1 MRFNLFGCSRER
13 RIMVIQKAGNPAFC
27 FIKKRWKEVK
37 KLATKLK
44 NLHIRKVDFVDE
56 GANQRADIKI
66 AKKKDADHET
76 DIPVRESTMKRF
88 LRAIGKAV
96 GITDDC
102 LDALEDVQKG
112 NSQTFGEKMTEV
124 KRQKVADEMWSI
136 CYALQSSLQSILYDE
151 DLDGT
156 TAQSMMEKS
165 VSEFD
170 EIIGEAI
177 SSWSAGKVSGI
188 KKEIGKEDVESLKK
202 FRDHLNENIE
212 KAMSRE
218 KGETEEMAKIDKSK
232 MSPEDRAAYE
242 DILKKYGVEEEE
254 ESVVKSTVKP
264 GDNKE
269 GKEEEEDL
277 DKGCGKQTTKKS
289 ISGQVEPEEDIY
301 KGLHPAVKAEIEAL
315 RKYRET
321 AENREFMEVAK
332 KYEVIG
338 KKAEELAPVLKSLKA
353 AGGTAYDDMI
363 STLDSMVA
371 MADNSGIFS
380 EIGKS
385 GRGSHSAVAKGK
397 TEAQVENI
405 AKGYMEKDPGMSYT
419 DAVAKA
425 WESNPELLAS
435 YDEEAGF

>member
-1 MRFNLFGCSRER
+1 M
-13 RIMVIQKAGNPAFC
+13 
-27 FIKKRWKEVK
+27 
-37 KLATKLK
+37 ATKLK

-66 AKKKDADHET
+66 AKKKDADPET
-76 DIPVRESTMKRF
+76 DISVRESTMKRF
-88 LRAIGKAV
+88 MRAIGKAV
-96 GITDDC
+96 GITDDY

-188 KKEIGKEDVESLKK
+188 KKEIGQEDVESLKK

-254 ESVVKSTVKP
+254 EPVVKSTVKP

-269 GKEEEEDL
+269 GEEEEDDL

-338 KKAEELAPVLKSLKA
+338 KKAEELAPVLKSLKD

-385 GRGSHSAVAKGK
+385 GHGSHASIAKGK
-397 TEAQVENI
+397 TEAQVESI
-405 AKGYMEKDPGMSYT
+405 AKGYMEKDPSMSHA

>member
-1 MRFNLFGCSRER
+1 
-13 RIMVIQKAGNPAFC
+13 MVIQKAGNPAFC

-66 AKKKDADHET
+66 AKKKDADPEA
-76 DIPVRESTMKRF
+76 DIPVRESTMKKF
-88 LRAIGKAV
+88 MRAIGKAV
-96 GITDDC
+96 GITDDY

-151 DLDGT
+151 DLDGA

-170 EIIGEAI
+170 EIIGESI
-177 SSWSAGKVSGI
+177 SSWSAGKISGI
-188 KKEIGKEDVESLKK
+188 KKDIGINDIESLKK
-202 FRDHLNENIE
+202 FRDHLDENIE
-212 KAMSRE
+212 KALNSE
-218 KGETEEMAKIDKSK
+218 KGENEEMATIDKTK

-242 DILKKYGVEEEE
+242 DILKKYGINEEEDPVAKSNVKPGENKEGEEEE
-254 ESVVKSTVKP
+254 A
-264 GDNKE
+264 
-269 GKEEEEDL
+269 DL

-289 ISGQVEPEEDIY
+289 ISGQADPEEDIY
-301 KGLHPAVKAEIEAL
+301 KGLHPAVKAEIESL
-315 RKYRET
+315 RKYREAT
-321 AENREFMEVAK
+321 ENREFMEVAK

-338 KKAEELAPVLKSLKA
+338 KKPEELASVLKSLKA

-371 MADNSGIFS
+371 MADSSGIFS

-385 GRGSHSAVAKGK
+385 GRGSHASVAKGK
-397 TEAQVENI
+397 SEAQVESI
-405 AKGYMEKDPGMSYT
+405 AKAYMEKDPDLNYA
-419 DAVAKA
+419 DALAKA

>member
-1 MRFNLFGCSRER
+1 M
-13 RIMVIQKAGNPAFC
+13 
-27 FIKKRWKEVK
+27 
-37 KLATKLK
+37 ATKLK

-66 AKKKDADHET
+66 AKKKDADPET
-76 DIPVRESTMKRF
+76 GISVRESTMKRF
-88 LRAIGKAV
+88 MRAIGKAV
-96 GITDDC
+96 GITDDY

-151 DLDGT
+151 DLDGS

-218 KGETEEMAKIDKSK
+218 KGEIEEMEKIDKSK

-242 DILKKYGVEEEE
+242 DILKKYGIEEEE
-254 ESVVKSTVKP
+254 EPVVKSTVKP

-269 GKEEEEDL
+269 GEEEEDDL

-289 ISGQVEPEEDIY
+289 ISGQAEPEEDIY

-321 AENREFMEVAK
+321 AENREFMEAAK

-371 MADNSGIFS
+371 MAENSGIFS

-385 GRGSHSAVAKGK
+385 GHGSHSDVTKGK

-405 AKGYMEKDPGMSYT
+405 AKGYMEKRSR
-419 DAVAKA
+419 
-425 WESNPELLAS
+425 NELHGCS
-435 YDEEAGF
+435 G

>member
-1 MRFNLFGCSRER
+1 M
-13 RIMVIQKAGNPAFC
+13 
-27 FIKKRWKEVK
+27 
-37 KLATKLK
+37 ATKLK

-66 AKKKDADHET
+66 AKKKDADPET
-76 DIPVRESTMKRF
+76 GISVRESTMKRF
-88 LRAIGKAV
+88 MRAIGKAV
-96 GITDDC
+96 GITDDY

-151 DLDGT
+151 DLDGS

-218 KGETEEMAKIDKSK
+218 KGEIEEMEKIDKSK

-242 DILKKYGVEEEE
+242 DILKKYGIEEEE
-254 ESVVKSTVKP
+254 EPVVKSTVKP

-269 GKEEEEDL
+269 GEEEEDDL

-289 ISGQVEPEEDIY
+289 ISGQAEPEEDIY

-321 AENREFMEVAK
+321 AENREFMEAAK

-371 MADNSGIFS
+371 MAENSGIFS

-385 GRGSHSAVAKGK
+385 GHGSHSDVTKGK
-397 TEAQVENI
+397 TEAQVESI

-419 DAVAKA
+419 EAVAKA
-425 WESNPELLAS
+425 WESNPDLLAS

>member
-1 MRFNLFGCSRER
+1 M
-13 RIMVIQKAGNPAFC
+13 
-27 FIKKRWKEVK
+27 
-37 KLATKLK
+37 ATKLR
-44 NLHIRKVDFVDE
+44 NLSVKKVDFVDE
-56 GANQRADIKI
+56 GANQQADIKLFKRRGEGEPSQQKEP
-66 AKKKDADHET
+66 AL
-76 DIPVRESTMKRF
+76 KRF
-88 LRAIGKAV
+88 VTAFAKMAGLYEEAMGEIAEN
-96 GITDDC
+96 
-102 LDALEDVQKG
+102 ADVTIEKG

-136 CYALQSSLQSILYDE
+136 CYALQSSLQSILYDD
-151 DLDGT
+151 DLDGA
-156 TAQSMMEKS
+156 TAQSMMEES
-165 VSEFD
+165 ISEFD
-170 EIIGEAI
+170 EIIADAI
-177 SSWSAGKVSGI
+177 SSWAAGKVSGI
-188 KKEIGKEDVESLKK
+188 KKEIGKGDVESLKK

-212 KAMSRE
+212 KVMSRE
-218 KGETEEMAKIDKSK
+218 KGEIEEMAKIDKSK

-242 DILKKYGVEEEE
+242 DILKKYGIEEEE
-254 ESVVKSTVKP
+254 EPVVKSTVKP
-264 GDNKE
+264 GNNKE
-269 GKEEEEDL
+269 GEDDEEDL

-289 ISGQVEPEEDIY
+289 ISRQSEPEEDIY

-315 RKYRET
+315 RKYRED

-371 MADNSGIFS
+371 MADHSGIFS

-385 GRGSHSAVAKGK
+385 GRGSHSVMANGK
-397 TEAQVENI
+397 TEAQVESI

-419 DAVAKA
+419 EAVAKA
-425 WESNPELLAS
+425 WESNPDLLAS

>member
-1 MRFNLFGCSRER
+1 
-13 RIMVIQKAGNPAFC
+13 MVIQKAGNPAFC

-37 KLATKLK
+37 KLAKKLK

-66 AKKKDADHET
+66 AKKKDADPEA
-76 DIPVRESTMKRF
+76 DIPVRESTMKKF
-88 LRAIGKAV
+88 MRAIGKAV
-96 GITDDC
+96 GITDDY

-151 DLDGT
+151 DLDGA

-170 EIIGEAI
+170 EIIGESI
-177 SSWSAGKVSGI
+177 SSWSAGKISGI
-188 KKEIGKEDVESLKK
+188 KKDIGINDIESLKK
-202 FRDHLNENIE
+202 FRDHLDENIE
-212 KAMSRE
+212 KALNSE
-218 KGETEEMAKIDKSK
+218 KGENEEMATIDKSK

-242 DILKKYGVEEEE
+242 DILKKYGINEEEDP
-254 ESVVKSTVKP
+254 VAKSNVKP
-264 GDNKE
+264 GENKE
-269 GKEEEEDL
+269 GEVEEDDL

-289 ISGQVEPEEDIY
+289 ISGQADPEEDIY
-301 KGLHPAVKAEIEAL
+301 KGLHPAVKAEIESL
-315 RKYRET
+315 RKYREA

-338 KKAEELAPVLKSLKA
+338 KKPEELASVLKSLKA

-371 MADNSGIFS
+371 MADSSGIFS
-380 EIGKS
+380 EIGKP
-385 GRGSHSAVAKGK
+385 GRGSHASVAKGK
-397 TEAQVENI
+397 SEAQVESI
-405 AKGYMEKDPGMSYT
+405 AKAYMEKDPDLNYA
-419 DAVAKA
+419 DALAKA